1 MITMK
6 PSLDASTLTTMVRR
20 RTLSAYYCNKAGNL
34 HSTIRE
40 ERFKSGMSTGYLEKY
55 IITSVCVGSNLID
68 QGNVNPDVP
77 DVPTPPYPLSYTV
90 FDGLGADNSAAILTL
105 DNTNSVVIT
114 YDGGSS

>member
-1 MITMK
+1 MK
-6 PSLDASTLTTMVRR
+6 PSLDASTLTTMLRR

-55 IITSVCVGSNLID
+55 MITSICVGSNLIEN
-68 QGNVNPDVP
+68 GNVNP

-90 FDGLGADNSAAILTL
+90 FDGLGADNSVAILTL
-105 DNTNSVVIT
+105 DNTDPIVIT